1 MIEKLEIFPKI
12 LGIFIPPLP
21 FNSPLRTKRQSQTIQ
36 RNLKKKLELTT
47 PVIYISKLFA
57 RCKIW
62 LVMNSYWS
70 QSLVHGYNISFRK
83 KNWDNISFSHLFS
96 DMPTLSLSC
105 FGCCLVVVDRRRAFQ
120 CRIKTSCSLPSLVE
134 YLWEPT
140 SYAPSLL
147 PSTCWLLWWTTH
159 SIKSR

>member
-21 FNSPLRTKRQSQTIQ
+21 FNSPLRTKRRSQTIE
-36 RNLKKKLELTT
+36 RNLKKNWNWRHLLYIFQSCS
-47 PVIYISKLFA
+47 PVA
-57 RCKIW
+57 KIW

-70 QSLVHGYNISFRK
+70 QSLVHGYNISFHK

-96 DMPTLSLSC
+96 DMPILSLSC
-105 FGCCLVVVDRRRAFQ
+105 FGCCLVVEDRRRAFQ

>member
-21 FNSPLRTKRQSQTIQ
+21 FNSPLRTKRRSQTIE
-36 RNLKKKLELTT
+36 RNWNWRHLLHIFQSCS
-47 PVIYISKLFA
+47 PVA
-57 RCKIW
+57 KIW

-70 QSLVHGYNISFRK
+70 QSLVHGYNVSFHK